1 MANIVVEINL
11 SCLLQ
16 QWNEIRFKYK
26 NQLLL
31 FVMKILRT
39 FSKNFVK
46 LLKKTAAKRL
56 FVFWKWIFNN
66 GIG

>member
-1 MANIVVEINL
+1 MASILVEVNI

-16 QWNEIRFKYK
+16 LWNEIRFKHK
-26 NQLLL
+26 NQPFL

-39 FSKNFVK
+39 FPKDFVQ
-46 LLKKTAAKRL
+46 LFNKTAAERL

-66 GIG
+66 SIG